1 MVLFLAFVIYPL
13 INVIIMSFQQY
24 NGVTP
29 GTFNGL
35 ENYLKIFQEED
46 SGPLIGVPYTYAC

>member
-13 INVIIMSFQQY
+13 INVVVMSFQQY

-29 GTFNGL
+29 GTLKRFGKTIG
-35 ENYLKIFQEED
+35 KIF
-46 SGPLIGVPYTYAC
+46 SGGGFLGR